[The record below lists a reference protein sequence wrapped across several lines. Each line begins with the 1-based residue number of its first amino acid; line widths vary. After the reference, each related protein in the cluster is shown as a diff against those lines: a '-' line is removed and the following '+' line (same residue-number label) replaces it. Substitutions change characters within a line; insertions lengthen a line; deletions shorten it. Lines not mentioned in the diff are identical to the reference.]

1 MEKLATL
8 KSLRNDFSVSQ
19 IIDSFFGGL
28 IYATLLYLPIA
39 FALIEMLTVYMYLLT
54 LFVVLI
60 IISLF
65 VYMLAIHYF
74 WWKSLILKKVAEP
87 VILDETS
94 GEMKE
99 TWQVTTDIRKLFIK
113 NMFIIDGV
121 ILVLGLI
128 FIFVLIPILW
138 I

>member
-1 MEKLATL
+1 MEKLATW

>member
-1 MEKLATL
+1 MEKLATW

-128 FIFVLIPILW
+128 FIFVLIPILC